1 MLVYQRVNK
10 PHLWRLNHGWCP
22 VDFPQPTPEFLAL
35 PEENF
40 KAALDRCAQ
49 ILEGHPL
56 LEPTG
61 DGARG
66 RARAGF
72 EMLGMVG
79 KLAQTLNDLG
89 ISFRLWGLFGN
100 IPEFLQIHLL
110 LLGGERFIR
119 HQSLI
124 FRTPRVFGPPQ
135 VSWTQWHHRTWGISS
150 LPTDRKQP
158 CATTSGGSEDSEGA
172 HEMQKRVATT
182 NLMLVKQ

>member
-61 DGARG
+61 DGAWG
-66 RARAGF
+66 TARAGF
-72 EMLGMVG
+72 EMIG

-100 IPEFLQIHLL
+100 RNKQIHLL
-110 LLGGERFIR
+110 LLGGARFIR

-124 FRTPRVFGPPQ
+124 FRTPGFLVLQQ

-158 CATTSGGSEDSEGA
+158 CATTSGSEDSEGA